1 MDATEQLQDALLG
14 TGDVD
19 AALAAIAAGADLRR
33 IETSSGGIYTA
44 LTWAVGS
51 GLGAEG
57 SLRLVRALIAAG
69 MTVAEEHPSDGLT
82 SLHRA
87 AEEGFVQV
95 IEALLGAGGKSALGS
110 FDYINRTPLICAV
123 QKGHL
128 EAARVL
134 IDAGSDVNAHD
145 EARAGDPALRRA
157 IDEQNVEMV
166 ELLLRSG
173 ADPTVP
179 GWMQVNCRA
188 RRIEVARLAQAS
200 LAPDRRVHRRGNEEP
215 ASPHVPRTLKPANRR
230 T

>member
-1 MDATEQLQDALLG
+1 MDATEQLRDALLG

-33 IETSSGGIYTA
+33 IQDPAGRIYTA
-44 LTWAVGS
+44 LTWAVS
-51 GLGAEG
+51 SALGAEG

-95 IEALLGAGGKSALGS
+95 IEALLGAGGRGALGS
-110 FDYINRTPLICAV
+110 FDFINRTPLICAV
-123 QKGHL
+123 HKGHL
-128 EAARVL
+128 EAAQVL

-145 EARAGDPALRRA
+145 ELRIGDPALRWA
-157 IDEQNVEMV
+157 INEKNVEMI
-166 ELLLRSG
+166 ELLLRAG

-179 GWMQVNCRA
+179 GWMQITAVHD
-188 RRIEVARLAQAS
+188 AS
-200 LAPDRRVHRRGNEEP
+200 NWRDSRK
-215 ASPHVPRTLKPANRR
+215 PHLRQIADLIDAAVKNPRPRKFPSR
-230 T
+230 